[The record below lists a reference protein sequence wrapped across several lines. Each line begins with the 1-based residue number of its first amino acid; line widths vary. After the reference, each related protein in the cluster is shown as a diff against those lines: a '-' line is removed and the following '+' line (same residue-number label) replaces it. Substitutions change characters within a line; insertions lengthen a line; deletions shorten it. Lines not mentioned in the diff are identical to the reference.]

1 MSIAGNATRDAR
13 RPRIAA
19 RRSRAGT
26 RPDASNSCA
35 CASAGASEIVAAGN
49 GQSFGEPG
57 RELIDADVRVQPE
70 DLKEAPRAAEAC
82 TACA

>member
-1 MSIAGNATRDAR
+1 MLRATRVDRALQPGPEPGR
-13 RPRIAA
+13 HAA
-19 RRSRAGT
+19 RRQRLV
-26 RPDASNSCA
+26 RVRVRELR
-35 CASAGASEIVAAGN
+35 SAREIVAAGN
-49 GQSFGEPG
+49 EQSFGAPG

>member
-1 MSIAGNATRDAR
+1 MLRATRVDRALQPGPEPCR
-13 RPRIAA
+13 HAA
-19 RRSRAGT
+19 RCQQLVRVRQRRSAR
-26 RPDASNSCA
+26 
-35 CASAGASEIVAAGN
+35 EIVAAGN
-49 GQSFGEPG
+49 EQSFGEPG

>member
-1 MSIAGNATRDAR
+1 MLRATRVDRALQPGPKPCRHAAR
-13 RPRIAA
+13 CQQLVRVRPR
-19 RRSRAGT
+19 RST
-26 RPDASNSCA
+26 
-35 CASAGASEIVAAGN
+35 SEIVAAGN
-49 GQSFGEPG
+49 EQSFGEPG

>member
-1 MSIAGNATRDAR
+1 MLRGTRVDRAWQPSPKPCR
-13 RPRIAA
+13 HAA
-19 RRSRAGT
+19 RCQRLVRVRERRSAR
-26 RPDASNSCA
+26 
-35 CASAGASEIVAAGN
+35 EIVAAGN
-49 GQSFGEPG
+49 GQSFGAPG